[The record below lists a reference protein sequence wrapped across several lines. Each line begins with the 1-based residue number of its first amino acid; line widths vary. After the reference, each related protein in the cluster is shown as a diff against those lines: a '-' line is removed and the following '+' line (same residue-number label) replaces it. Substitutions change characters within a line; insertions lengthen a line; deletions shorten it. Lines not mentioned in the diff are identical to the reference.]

1 MNLRGQHGYA
11 MVALLVS
18 LSVMSILMTAV
29 MPTWSQIARREK
41 ETELVFRGQQ
51 YARAIGQ
58 FQRKSGPGVLPPSI
72 DVLVDQHY
80 LRRKYTD
87 PITGGDFNLLS
98 ALTQTQPAATGGG
111 TANAQRPP
119 SQPGGVGAVGI
130 PTSASGR
137 GNTGGIM
144 GVASKSTATSL
155 RIYNG
160 RTHYN
165 EWQFVY
171 VAQTMRPGE
180 TTQGG
185 SSQRGGQ
192 PGTGLGPQPQSPNGG
207 RGQGQGPNT
216 AGRGGRAGSAPP
228 VAQPPAGRGG
238 GPSPF
243 STSPR
248 PRL

>member
-1 MNLRGQHGYA
+1 MAMNLRGQHGYA

-18 LSVMSILMTAV
+18 LSVMSILMTAA

-41 ETELVFRGQQ
+41 EAELVFRGQQ
-51 YARAIGQ
+51 YARAIGL

-87 PITGGDFNLLS
+87 PITGDNFNLLS
-98 ALTQTQPAATGGG
+98 ALTAVPGGDS
-111 TANAQRPP
+111 ANAQRPS
-119 SQPGGVGAVGI
+119 SQPGLVGAVGI

-137 GNTGGIM
+137 GNAGGIM

-171 VAQTMRPGE
+171 VAQTTRPGE
-180 TTQGG
+180 TAPGASG
-185 SSQRGGQ
+185 SSQRGGA
-192 PGTGLGPQPQSPNGG
+192 PGSGFGQQPQPAGGG
-207 RGQGQGPNT
+207 RGPAQGGNNP
-216 AGRGGRAGSAPP
+216 GRGGAGGSGSSQG
-228 VAQPPAGRGG
+228 QPPAGRGG
-238 GPSPF
+238 GPAPF
-243 STSPR
+243 STGPR